1 MIHAFPREP
10 DCAVD
15 QKSTGTIRRWWIG
28 VVVLALVGGG
38 LRGALV
44 AWLPAQ
50 PVDDFW
56 SYLARAANLLS
67 AGVYGPFPDR
77 PDAAFP
83 PAYSLLLAAALALG
97 GDAVISAK
105 LVNGLLGIASVLLA
119 GQLGRRLGG
128 PRAGLAA
135 AALVALLPRGILA
148 AQILASENL
157 LQPLVFSFLLLAL
170 PSPGSTRSLRRAAF
184 AGVLIGLATLTRVA
198 AYGLWV
204 LWPIGARLSGRRGA
218 LREVALLLLALHVVL
233 LPWAVRNR
241 VTLGGWRWLT
251 STGGVNL
258 FIGYHDGATG
268 AWTPWWDELSRVR
281 PGLDRRD
288 VLAVDDAAAE
298 MAREWILSHP
308 LRAAKLVGKKLRLLL
323 FEGEQ
328 YVVFYSVSG
337 RGGAP
342 FPESREVLSV
352 SHPLKE
358 SAKALELILS
368 MAYFTTVGLGLLGL
382 LRAWRRPAGEESGR
396 SRAVLWLGGSAL
408 YFVLIGALFFSA
420 TRFRWPAIDVL
431 TVAAALGLCG
441 IEGASGERGDGP
453 RPVDRRHDPFEPA
466 AQA

>member
-1 MIHAFPREP
+1 M
-10 DCAVD
+10 D

-38 LRGALV
+38 LRAALV

-56 SYLARAANLLS
+56 SYLARAANLLD

-83 PAYSLLLAAALALG
+83 PAYSLLLAGALALG

-105 LVNGLLGIASVLLA
+105 LVNALLGIASVLLA

-128 PRAGLAA
+128 LRAGLAA
-135 AALVALLPRGILA
+135 AALVALLPRGILE

-157 LQPLVFSFLLLAL
+157 LQPLVYAYLLLAL
-170 PSPGSTRSLRRAAF
+170 PSPGSTRSLRRAAL
-184 AGVLIGLATLTRVA
+184 AGALIGLATLTRVA

-204 LWPIGARLSGRRGA
+204 LWPIGAWLSGRRGA
-218 LREVALLLLALHVVL
+218 LREVALLLLALHAVL
-233 LPWAVRNR
+233 LPWAMRNR
-241 VTLGGWRWLT
+241 MTLGGWRWLT

-268 AWTPWWDELSRVR
+268 AWTPWWEELSRAR

-288 VLAVDDAAAE
+288 VLAVDSAAAE
-298 MAREWILSHP
+298 TAREWILNHP
-308 LRAAKLVGKKLRLLL
+308 LQAAKLAGKKLRLLL
-323 FEGEQ
+323 FEGDD

-342 FPESREVLSV
+342 FPESREVVSI

-358 SAKALELILS
+358 SAKTLERILG
-368 MAYFTTVGLGLLGL
+368 MAYLATVGAGLLGL
-382 LRAWRRPAGEESGR
+382 FRAWRGSDRERSGGSPAVS
-396 SRAVLWLGGSAL
+396 WLGGGAL
-408 YFVLIGALFFSA
+408 YFVLIGAVFFSA
-420 TRFRWPAIDVL
+420 TRFRWPAIDLL

-441 IEGASGERGDGP
+441 IESASGGRIGGVPPAERE
-453 RPVDRRHDPFEPA
+453 HDPADPA
-466 AQA
+466 ARK